1 MMQIFYF
8 LGNNFGNIA
17 VDDVSFRNGP
27 CPVIP
32 QTAAKDSG
40 DCSFEENMCSWNNP
54 APQVRH
60 NIRSSMNDNIK
71 MLIEYANFIA
81 HIYK

>member
-1 MMQIFYF
+1 MTTFFIYIFYF

-17 VDDVSFRNGP
+17 VDDVSFRKGP

-40 DCSFEENMCSWNNP
+40 DCSFEENMCNWNNP
-54 APQVRH
+54 APQVRQ
-60 NIRSSMNDNIK
+60 ITC
-71 MLIEYANFIA
+71 
-81 HIYK
+81 

>member
-1 MMQIFYF
+1 MMQIFYL

-17 VDDVSFRNGP
+17 IDDVSFRSGP

-54 APQVRH
+54 VPQVRH
-60 NIRSSMNDNIK
+60 IIHYLMNDGIK
-71 MLIEYANFIA
+71 MLIADMRTI
-81 HIYK
+81 